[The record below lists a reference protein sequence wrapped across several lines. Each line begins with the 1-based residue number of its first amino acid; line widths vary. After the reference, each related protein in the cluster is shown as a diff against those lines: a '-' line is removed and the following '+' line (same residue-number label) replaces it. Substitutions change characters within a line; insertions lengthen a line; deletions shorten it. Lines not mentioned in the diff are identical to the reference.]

1 MTTPRIIFAGT
12 PDFAAQHLKALLDT
26 PYEIV
31 AVYTQPDRPAGR
43 GHKLTPSPVKS
54 LALEHGLPVYTPL
67 NFKDPAAVEQFT
79 ALKAD
84 LAIIVAY
91 GLLLP
96 TPILEAPRL
105 GCINIHA
112 SLLPQWRGAAPIQ
125 RALLSGQATTGVTI
139 MQLVL
144 ELDAGDILRTQEL
157 PILPEDTSGSLFERL
172 ATCGADALVK
182 FLPDLFAGKIT
193 PVAQDPQAVTY
204 AAKLSKSESPLDFT
218 KSAAEL
224 ALQVRGLNPWPIA
237 TTSLHDVTYKV
248 FQASALS
255 NAEIEQLHL
264 PVIAD
269 SAAASDSTAANA
281 ASNTA
286 GTIAAISAQGIV
298 VTCGSGYLCLRTI
311 QAPGKGRVDAAAL
324 ARSKADIFTV
334 GAHFA

>member
-54 LALEHGLPVYTPL
+54 LALMHGLKVYTPL
-67 NFKDPAAVEQFT
+67 NFKDPAEIEQF
-79 ALKAD
+79 AAHKAD

-91 GLLLP
+91 GLILP
-96 TPILEAPRL
+96 NAILEAPRL

-125 RALLSGQATTGVTI
+125 RALLSGQTTTGITI

-144 ELDAGDILRTQEL
+144 ELDAGDILRKKEL
-157 PILPEDTSGSLFERL
+157 HILPEDTSASLFERL
-172 ATCGADALVK
+172 AICGADTLVK
-182 FLPDLFAGKIT
+182 FLPDLFAGKIK

-204 AAKLSKSESPLDFT
+204 AVKLSKSESPLDFN
-218 KSAAEL
+218 KSAAQL

-237 TTSLHDVTYKV
+237 TTCLHGVTYKV
-248 FQASALS
+248 FQASAL
-255 NAEIEQLHL
+255 NHEEIEQLHL
-264 PVIAD
+264 PQSLNQPEDI
-269 SAAASDSTAANA
+269 
-281 ASNTA
+281 

-311 QAPGKGRVDAAAL
+311 QAPSKGRVNAATL
-324 ARSKADIFTV
+324 AQSQADIFTV